1 VVRTALRTDAVERA
15 ERCSFESYASWMNP
29 ISRRY
34 DMNALFKR
42 GFLAVAVVLFGA
54 GAAHAAVGPEKPSQ
68 LVTLVSAGGDDG
80 TCQGFPRFGRRVL
93 ADGTF
98 VDGFAIPEKQ
108 AFVIT
113 AIEVNGQNFS
123 PSRRQAIAILS
134 TPFLIPLVTIYD
146 QSDALGFVGTY
157 QPISPVAVAAGT
169 TLCLEVFD
177 GLTIAKLHGFLTRD
191 R

>member
-1 VVRTALRTDAVERA
+1 MNTRLACRVVTALALPLSLLA
-15 ERCSFESYASWMNP
+15 AS
-29 ISRRY
+29 
-34 DMNALFKR
+34 
-42 GFLAVAVVLFGA
+42 V
-54 GAAHAAVGPEKPSQ
+54 AHAVLAPEKPSQ
-68 LVTLVSAGGDDG
+68 LLTLVSVGANDG
-80 TCQGFPRFGRRVL
+80 TCQGFPQFGRRVL

-108 AFVIT
+108 VFVIT

-123 PSRRQAIAILS
+123 PSRRQPIAILS

-146 QSDALGFVGTY
+146 QTDALGFVGAY
-157 QPISPVAVAAGT
+157 QAISPVAVAAGT

-177 GLTIAKLHGFLTRD
+177 GLTTAKLHGFLTKD